1 MKRAFLFLT
10 LSACAFF
17 CASQTAAKDQ
27 EPSAKMRLILDHH
40 RTGESTLDVKE
51 LPRDQTKAAPGDK
64 DMPEYEVYEVPYPP
78 GVADYFSYKV
88 YLHTPSGRYW
98 IHQSGGFAGVSH
110 FYGPG
115 LLKDLL
121 K

>member
-27 EPSAKMRLILDHH
+27 EPSAEMRLILDHH
-40 RTGESTLDVKE
+40 RTGASTLNVKVLTKDE
-51 LPRDQTKAAPGDK
+51 TKAAPNET
-64 DMPEYEVYEVPYPP
+64 DMAEYEVYEVPYPQ

-115 LLKDLL
+115 LIKDLR